1 MKGKK
6 KETEQTQSVRINQDV
21 AKDAKVFATR
31 KGGSIKAILEYGAT
45 WVMTDGKNQYIEHIE
60 NSKP

>member
-6 KETEQTQSVRINQDV
+6 KEPEKTQSVRINQDV

-31 KGGSIKAILEYGAT
+31 KGGSIKAILEYGAK
-45 WVMTDGKNQYIEHIE
+45 WVMTDGRDQYLDHI
-60 NSKP
+60 KK